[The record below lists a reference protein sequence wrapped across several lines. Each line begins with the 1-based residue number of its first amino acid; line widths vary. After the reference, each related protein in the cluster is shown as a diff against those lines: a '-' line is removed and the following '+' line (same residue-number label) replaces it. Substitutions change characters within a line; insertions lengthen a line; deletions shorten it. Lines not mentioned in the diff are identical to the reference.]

1 MNNSVALP
9 AVEMS
14 EKTDVAV
21 GERYVSMSNA
31 VARAAQGLGLV
42 EKRAIMLGLAKT
54 DSVPISHLQRANTH
68 GWKVRITAQEY
79 IDTFNVDAK
88 SAYRQLIEAGDKFRE
103 KYVRRTEYN
112 RRGKLIEHYYAWLS
126 GATYHH
132 GEGWVELRFS
142 HEIAPFLLGLR
153 EKFLSYQ
160 LKLVGNLRSVYAW
173 RLFEILQSWK
183 THGVWR
189 VSVDEFCRIM
199 EAAPSFQK
207 NFGML
212 NRRVI
217 EPSVRE
223 LRDIN
228 GMNIDVQFI
237 RSGRKVTDLEFRFSE
252 SQQQR
257 LF

>member
-1 MNNSVALP
+1 
-9 AVEMS
+9 MS
-14 EKTDVAV
+14 TDVAV
-21 GERYVSMSNA
+21 LPEQTELAVGERFVSMSNA

-42 EKRAIMLGLAKT
+42 EKRAVMLGLAKT

-79 IDTFNVDAK
+79 MDTFGVDN
-88 SAYRQLIEAGDKFRE
+88 SLAYKQLMEAGDKFRE

-112 RRGKLIEHYYAWLS
+112 RRGKLIEHYHAWLS

-142 HEIAPFLLGLR
+142 HEVAPFLLGLR

-189 VSVDEFCRIM
+189 VSVADFCRIM
-199 EAAPSFQK
+199 EVAPSFQK

-223 LRDIN
+223 LCDKN
-228 GMNIDVQFI
+228 GMDIEVQFV

>member
-1 MNNSVALP
+1 MNG
-9 AVEMS
+9 
-14 EKTDVAV
+14 DVVVLAEHTELAV

-42 EKRAIMLGLAKT
+42 EKRAVMLGLAKT
-54 DSVPISHLQRANTH
+54 DSVPASHLQRANAH

-79 IDTFNVDAK
+79 MDAFGVDD
-88 SAYRQLIEAGDKFRE
+88 SLAYKQLMEAGDKFFHR
-103 KYVRRTEYN
+103 YVRRLEHD
-112 RRGKLIEHYYAWLS
+112 RRGKLIEHKYAWLS

-132 GEGWVELRFS
+132 GQGWVELRFS
-142 HEIAPFLLGLR
+142 HEVAPFLLGLR
-153 EKFLSYQ
+153 KHFLSYQ

-173 RLFEILQSWK
+173 RLFECLQSWK
-183 THGVWR
+183 DTGVWR
-189 VSVDEFCRIM
+189 VSVAEFCRIL
-199 EAAPSFQK
+199 EVPPSMQV
-207 NFGML
+207 FGSL

-217 EPSVRE
+217 RPSVRE
-223 LRDIN
+223 LRDKN
-228 GMNIDVQFI
+228 GMDIEVQFV